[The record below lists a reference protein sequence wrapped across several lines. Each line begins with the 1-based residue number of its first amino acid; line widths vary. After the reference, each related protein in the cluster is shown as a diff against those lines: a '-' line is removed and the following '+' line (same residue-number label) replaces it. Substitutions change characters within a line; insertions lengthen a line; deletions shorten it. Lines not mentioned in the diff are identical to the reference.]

1 MKHFY
6 TVLAAALMASAVAT
20 AQPMPSK
27 GMRFNYDKKQVAA
40 KKSGYLPMLQFGNQ
54 TATGKSVVTASPRK
68 VQAYAEKTSTIAP
81 LITEQPNG
89 TLYNNFYRSG
99 NSFIVLYGSVADL
112 PFDGVRGT
120 VVVSDDNKTVYF
132 NDPLGAYYYLL
143 AELI

>member
-40 KKSGYLPMLQFGNQ
+40 KKSGYLPMLQFGIQ

-68 VQAYAEKTSTIAP
+68 VQAYAEKTSTIAHSLP
-81 LITEQPNG
+81 SNLMVLFITTSIAQA
-89 TLYNNFYRSG
+89 
-99 NSFIVLYGSVADL
+99 IVSL
-112 PFDGVRGT
+112 FFM
-120 VVVSDDNKTVYF
+120 VV
-132 NDPLGAYYYLL
+132 
-143 AELI
+143 